1 MAVTHRR
8 SKPAMG
14 FRGRSAASRGARGSS
29 GLSLIEWRALLA
41 LRPNIMI
48 EGEES
53 DVEKTLVALTG
64 DFRPEACDWSI
75 VDRQRASAP
84 IATIVVREVTRLD
97 RAERD
102 RLRGWLEKSGPRV
115 QLIVTSSTPVYHAVE
130 CGLFPR
136 DLYYRLNTI
145 VLTSARSVAA

>member
-1 MAVTHRR
+1 MAVTRRR
-8 SKPAMG
+8 SKPAMS
-14 FRGRSAASRGARGSS
+14 FRGSSAASQRARGSS
-29 GLSLIEWRALLA
+29 GLSLIEWRTLLS

-53 DVEKTLVALTG
+53 HVEKTLVALTG
-64 DFRPEACDWSI
+64 DFRADTCEWATAERS
-75 VDRQRASAP
+75 RTSAP

-102 RLRGWLEKSGPRV
+102 RLRSWVEKSGPRV
-115 QLIVTSSTPVYHAVE
+115 QLIVTSSTPVYRAVE
-130 CGLFPR
+130 CGLFPP

-145 VLTSARSVAA
+145 VLTTAQSCA